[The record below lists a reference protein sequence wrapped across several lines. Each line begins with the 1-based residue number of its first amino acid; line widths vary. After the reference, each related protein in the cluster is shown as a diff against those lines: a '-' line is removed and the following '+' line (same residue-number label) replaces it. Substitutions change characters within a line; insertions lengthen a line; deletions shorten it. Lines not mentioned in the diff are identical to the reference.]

1 MRYLSTRASFW
12 SSVVGFVANVWAAER
27 WFVLRCYAVAAISA
41 SVAVLMLVLFAV
53 AAVSLAGD
61 RQDRVRPW

>member
-41 SVAVLMLVLFAV
+41 AVAVLMLVLFAV
-53 AAVSLAGD
+53 AALALAGG
-61 RQDRVRPW
+61 RR